1 MWSSTASKASAW
13 SCFIRCTVRPMRTQS
28 AGTAL
33 NENAF
38 RWSSATTM
46 SASGRVAVN
55 RSPIRAIS
63 VMHSTVFRRPSSP
76 QARW

>member
-1 MWSSTASKASAW
+1 
-13 SCFIRCTVRPMRTQS
+13 MRTQS

-63 VMHSTVFRRPSSP
+63 AMQAVTFFRPSSP

>member
-1 MWSSTASKASAW
+1 
-13 SCFIRCTVRPMRTQS
+13 MRTQS

-38 RWSSATTM
+38 RWSSATTI

-63 VMHSTVFRRPSSP
+63 AMQAVTFWRPSSP